1 MISYALL
8 LASYPL
14 QVVCFGVPEFV
25 SSIGHIHHVAPSL
38 LFPSTTIL
46 TSSTGTGDAL
56 DASSLPSSL
65 YIAYKQALVTD
76 PLPTK
81 MTTGALLAIVG
92 DGVAQRCVG
101 DECPIYDSKR
111 AVSFAVFDASYRAVQ
126 HVLYPPMISFF
137 HGQYLSLLLSTVMS
151 RLTAGNMA
159 KTFVLSNHAPILA
172 AMEQSLVSQLVIIP
186 LLYYPVFYAV
196 TGAVQGLTV
205 DETIQRAQ
213 ETFVPLMKRN
223 LLFWIPIQFAVFG
236 FCEEPLQIPIL
247 IVCGLVWT
255 FILSLVAGSVQT
267 QKTEIPEHVVVAT
280 NGEAII
286 VEEVYDAYCVTGME
300 PHCLIDPD
308 DLFHAPHHPEIV
320 QQEDAGDE
328 VVVQKDEIVEK
339 STMTK

>member
-1 MISYALL
+1 
-8 LASYPL
+8 
-14 QVVCFGVPEFV
+14 VPEFV
-25 SSIGHIHHVAPSL
+25 SSISHIPHGAPSL
-38 LFPSTTIL
+38 LFPTTIL
-46 TSSTGTGDAL
+46 TSISASTWDTL

-65 YIAYKQALVTD
+65 YIAYKHALVTD

-111 AVSFAVFDASYRAVQ
+111 AVSFAAFDASYRAVQ

-137 HGQYLSLLLSTVMS
+137 HGQHLSLLLSTVMS
-151 RLTAGNMA
+151 RLTAGNVA

-205 DETIQRAQ
+205 HETIQRAQ

-267 QKTEIPEHVVVAT
+267 QKTEIPEHVVMAT
-280 NGEAII
+280 NGEAIV

-320 QQEDAGDE
+320 QQDEDAGDD
-328 VVVQKDEIVEK
+328 VVVQKDESVEK